1 VAARGEEAAREE
13 AARKGPAVEAAVA
26 AVKGARAEREE
37 VAMGEEAAMG
47 GVWIVNSWVEV
58 QPVPGLTHF
67 QQPAV
72 RREEIR
78 QPWVARA
85 ARMEEI
91 GPKYLRK
98 QGGGKRKVSNLA
110 QSQLSSAVPPNQTF
124 GYNNRRRLIGKVGS
138 SNGDRG
144 RAMQVACRAASTAR
158 MRRGVDR
165 QPRSSGL
172 SLHAQH
178 DASRAPFIAAE
189 VLRHAARRQ
198 GQR

>member
-1 VAARGEEAAREE
+1 MAARGEEAAREE

-78 QPWVARA
+78 QQWVARA

-91 GPKYLRK
+91 GPEYLRK
-98 QGGGKRKVSNLA
+98 GEEKGR
-110 QSQLSSAVPPNQTF
+110 SAISHSRNF
-124 GYNNRRRLIGKVGS
+124 
-138 SNGDRG
+138 
-144 RAMQVACRAASTAR
+144 
-158 MRRGVDR
+158 
-165 QPRSSGL
+165 
-172 SLHAQH
+172 
-178 DASRAPFIAAE
+178 RAPFPPTKLSVIITD
-189 VLRHAARRQ
+189 
-198 GQR
+198 GG